1 MKYQIIEN
9 LLPKDIFLD
18 IKNFVMDQEFPWF
31 YRGINTEIEGGYF
44 SHSLFNNHK
53 VNSNAHER
61 LTKEIYEIINP
72 TALIEVRA
80 NLMFSSLFYNKKS
93 RWHVDYDYGNY
104 TAILY
109 LNTTEGGTEIK
120 NGDKIDFVK
129 AEENKMVIMKS
140 FVEHRAI
147 LSPDTEKRY
156 ILNFNYFSE
165 TNDFS
170 NNR

>member
-1 MKYQIIEN
+1 
-9 LLPKDIFLD
+9 
-18 IKNFVMDQEFPWF
+18 
-31 YRGINTEIEGGYF
+31 
-44 SHSLFNNHK
+44 
-53 VNSNAHER
+53 
-61 LTKEIYEIINP
+61 
-72 TALIEVRA
+72 
-80 NLMFSSLFYNKKS
+80 MFSSLFYNKKS

-120 NGDKIDFVK
+120 NDDKIDFVK

-170 NNR
+170 NNK